1 MNPHI
6 LMVIDHQLN
15 PDKYT
20 KEQLKQNADAAYYA
34 NDADAA
40 FVADDFYAANANANA
55 CACAYAAA
63 NTAAIDYASAAYW
76 LRQYFKKTGE
86 NKQDYID
93 AINKD
98 NKQ

>member
-1 MNPHI
+1 
-6 LMVIDHQLN
+6 MVIDHQLN

-20 KEQLKQNADAAYYA
+20 KEQLKDNAYVAANAADAAAYA
-34 NDADAA
+34 AADA
-40 FVADDFYAANANANA
+40 
-55 CACAYAAA
+55 AYAAA
-63 NTAAIDYASAAYW
+63 NAAAVTYW
-76 LRQYFKKTGE
+76 INEYFEFTGE

>member
-1 MNPHI
+1 MNKHI
-6 LMVIDHQLN
+6 LMVIDNQLN

-20 KEQLKQNADAAYYA
+20 QEQLDKNASDAYEAYANACTYAAAAVVTADAA
-34 NDADAA
+34 
-40 FVADDFYAANANANA
+40 
-55 CACAYAAA
+55 
-63 NTAAIDYASAAYW
+63 TYW
-76 LRQYFKKTGE
+76 LDKYFKKTGE

>member
-1 MNPHI
+1 MNPQI
-6 LMVIDHQLN
+6 LMAIDHQLN

-20 KEQLKQNADAAYYA
+20 KVQLQDNAYDAFY
-34 NDADAA
+34 
-40 FVADDFYAANANANA
+40 VASAMSNAANACFMSTSENKSQLINESI
-55 CACAYAAA
+55 
-63 NTAAIDYASAAYW
+63 NE
-76 LRQYFKKTGE
+76 YFRLTGE

>member
-20 KEQLKQNADAAYYA
+20 KEQLEQNY
-34 NDADAA
+34 
-40 FVADDFYAANANANA
+40 DD
-55 CACAYAAA
+55 ACAYATYAA
-63 NTAAIDYASAAYW
+63 CAAYAADAADAYAAHW
-76 LRQYFKKTGE
+76 LGRYFEHSGE

-98 NKQ
+98 NK

>member
-1 MNPHI
+1 MNKQM
-6 LMVIDHQLN
+6 LMVIAHQLN

-20 KEQLKQNADAAYYA
+20 KAQLQDNAYDAFY
-34 NDADAA
+34 
-40 FVADDFYAANANANA
+40 VASAMSNAANACCMSANE
-55 CACAYAAA
+55 
-63 NTAAIDYASAAYW
+63 NKNQLINESINE
-76 LRQYFKKTGE
+76 YFRLSGE

>member
-1 MNPHI
+1 MNKHI
-6 LMVIDHQLN
+6 LMVIDNQLN

-20 KEQLKQNADAAYYA
+20 KEQLKKNADDSRAATYAADVDAYAADNADAG
-34 NDADAA
+34 
-40 FVADDFYAANANANA
+40 
-55 CACAYAAA
+55 
-63 NTAAIDYASAAYW
+63 YW
-76 LRQYFKKTGE
+76 LNEYFKLTAE

>member
-1 MNPHI
+1 MNKYI
-6 LMVIDHQLN
+6 LTVIDHQLN

-20 KEQLKQNADAAYYA
+20 TEQLEQNADSAA
-34 NDADAA
+34 AA
-40 FVADDFYAANANANA
+40 AA
-55 CACAYAAA
+55 AYAAHTA
-63 NTAAIDYASAAYW
+63 YTAAAADTTHW
-76 LRQYFKKTGE
+76 LNRYFRLSGE

>member
-20 KEQLKQNADAAYYA
+20 EEQLKQNAVAAYVAASYADAAY
-34 NDADAA
+34 
-40 FVADDFYAANANANA
+40 VAD
-55 CACAYAAA
+55 AYAAA
-63 NTAAIDYASAAYW
+63 YIAADTAANADADSAGCW
-76 LRQYFKKTGE
+76 VSKYFEHTGE

-93 AINKD
+93 AINKE
-98 NKQ
+98 NKL

>member
-6 LMVIDHQLN
+6 LIVIDNQLN

-20 KEQLKQNADAAYYA
+20 QEQLDKNTDDAHDAYDAA
-34 NDADAA
+34 AA
-40 FVADDFYAANANANA
+40 AYAATY
-55 CACAYAAA
+55 AYAAA
-63 NTAAIDYASAAYW
+63 AYAYYDDDDYW
-76 LRQYFKKTGE
+76 LGRYFKITGE

-98 NKQ
+98 NK

>member
-6 LMVIDHQLN
+6 LIVIDNQLN

-20 KEQLKQNADAAYYA
+20 KEQLKENADAAYAY
-34 NDADAA
+34 ADA
-40 FVADDFYAANANANA
+40 FADAY
-55 CACAYAAA
+55 AYAAA
-63 NTAAIDYASAAYW
+63 NYANAAYAYADAFADVDYW
-76 LRQYFKKTGE
+76 LGRYFRYTGE